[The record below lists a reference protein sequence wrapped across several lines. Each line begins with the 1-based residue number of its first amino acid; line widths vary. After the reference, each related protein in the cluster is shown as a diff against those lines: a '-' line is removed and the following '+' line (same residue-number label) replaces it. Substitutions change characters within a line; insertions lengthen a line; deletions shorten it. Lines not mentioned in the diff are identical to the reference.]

1 MFKWFKAKI
10 RAYFLAGL
18 LVIVPLGVTLFVIT
32 AILRLIDRVLVII
45 PPKFHPHT
53 YLPFKIPGLGLVLA
67 IVLVMLTGILVKNYI
82 GRRVV
87 DFGEYI
93 LSGIPLVRPVYAAV
107 KQVIQAMFGDTPY
120 AFKRAI
126 LVEYP
131 RKGIYALAFVTGRA
145 YGEIKEKTGKEM
157 INVFLPTTPN
167 PTSGFYLVV
176 PEEET
181 VPLEISVED
190 AFKLLISGGVVEPG
204 GKVPQFFLGR
214 RQRSLRKGEDLLKGF
229 ELQVPSTG
237 SGQGDEPSG
246 DPGQTTGQTQDKNVR
261 EAPRDYESPD
271 FPQDKSDRRGKRE
284 EPAGEG

>member
-1 MFKWFKAKI
+1 MLRWFRSKI
-10 RAYFLAGL
+10 RGYFLAGL

-32 AILRLIDRVLVII
+32 AILRLIDRLLVII

-53 YLPFKIPGLGLVLA
+53 YLPLKIPGLGLLLA

-87 DFGEYI
+87 DFGEFL

-126 LVEYP
+126 LLEYP
-131 RKGIYALAFVTGRA
+131 RAGVYALAFVTGKA
-145 YGEIKEKTGKEM
+145 YGEIQEKTGKKM

-167 PTSGFYLVV
+167 PTSGFYLVI
-176 PEEET
+176 PEEDT
-181 VPLEISVED
+181 IPLDLGVED

-204 GKVPQFFLGR
+204 GKVPPFFLGKK
-214 RQRSLRKGEDLLKGF
+214 QRNLENTAQPLEGLKIQDSSSNPGETLRSHSGEAPCDGAEPLSSAK
-229 ELQVPSTG
+229 VNKTD
-237 SGQGDEPSG
+237 DEPGSSG
-246 DPGQTTGQTQDKNVR
+246 PTMKKTG
-261 EAPRDYESPD
+261 
-271 FPQDKSDRRGKRE
+271 
-284 EPAGEG
+284 

>member
-1 MFKWFKAKI
+1 MSMFKWFKAQI
-10 RAYFLAGL
+10 RGYFLAGL
-18 LVIVPLGVTLFVIT
+18 LVIVPLGVTVFVIT
-32 AILRLIDRVLVII
+32 AILRLIDRLLIII

-67 IVLVMLTGILVKNYI
+67 IVLIMITGILVKNYI

-87 DFGEYI
+87 HFGEYI

-131 RKGIYALAFVTGRA
+131 RKGVWALAFVTGKT
-145 YGEIKEKTGKEM
+145 YGEIEEKTEKKT

-167 PTSGFYLVV
+167 PTSGFYLVI
-176 PEEET
+176 PEEDT
-181 VPLEISVED
+181 ISLDISVED

-204 GKVPQFFLGR
+204 GKVPQFLFGR
-214 RQRSLRKGEDLLKGF
+214 KQRNARVQQRLA
-229 ELQVPSTG
+229 Q
-237 SGQGDEPSG
+237 SGQLETSAQSEDAE
-246 DPGQTTGQTQDKNVR
+246 KMRR
-261 EAPRDYESPD
+261 ESE
-271 FPQDKSDRRGKRE
+271 DKSMQAAGNSRTE
-284 EPAGEG
+284 ASSAGETDLPER

>member
-1 MFKWFKAKI
+1 
-10 RAYFLAGL
+10 
-18 LVIVPLGVTLFVIT
+18 VIT
-32 AILRLIDRVLVII
+32 AILRLIDRLLIII

-67 IVLVMLTGILVKNYI
+67 IVLIMVTGILVKNYI

-93 LSGIPLVRPVYAAV
+93 LSGIPLVRPVYVAV

-131 RKGIYALAFVTGRA
+131 RKGVWAIAFVTGKT
-145 YGEIKEKTGKEM
+145 YEEIVEKTKKKT

-167 PTSGFYLVV
+167 PTSGFYLVI
-176 PEEET
+176 PEEDT
-181 VPLEISVED
+181 IPLDISVED

-204 GKVPQFFLGR
+204 GNIPQFLFGR
-214 RQRSLRKGEDLLKGF
+214 KQRNARMQQMLAQSGQLET
-229 ELQVPSTG
+229 SAAG
-237 SGQGDEPSG
+237 SGQCGDQSEDAEKMSR
-246 DPGQTTGQTQDKNVR
+246 QS
-261 EAPRDYESPD
+261 A
-271 FPQDKSDRRGKRE
+271 DKSIQ
-284 EPAGEG
+284 PAGNRRTGASSEGETDLPES